1 MFTSAAILLSYFGEE
16 RSGGGGG
23 GTPDLIHAY
32 VKWGVEVSLE
42 SLLEHVIFLNF
53 LGGTPPNPPQG
64 EIATHKYSHH
74 KISNPP
80 FINPIYTHVITA
92 L

>member
-53 LGGTPPNPPQG
+53 LGEAPPIPP
-64 EIATHKYSHH
+64 
-74 KISNPP
+74 
-80 FINPIYTHVITA
+80 
-92 L
+92 

>member
-16 RSGGGGG
+16 RSGGGG

-42 SLLEHVIFLNF
+42 SLLEHVIF
-53 LGGTPPNPPQG
+53 
-64 EIATHKYSHH
+64 
-74 KISNPP
+74 
-80 FINPIYTHVITA
+80 
-92 L
+92 